1 MKKTRLQL
9 TVLIIVCGAS
19 YLYATAQ
26 NVRPVRDTN
35 LTVSSNFESGSARVL
50 SIDKDKQFVSLTP
63 AGDPRR
69 GMPNWWYLRIDHIDT
84 GKTLS
89 VEVVA
94 SDAPV
99 YNDGGDLGGKLPPG
113 WTLPLRAA
121 ISTDSQ
127 TWTQTAEGRLSEN
140 KMTYSVKTKSTTIW
154 LAWAPPFTQRDAGEF
169 VTRMEKANI
178 YAKAF
183 TLCTSIEGRSVPA
196 LRIMEENKAIKKRP
210 VIWVDARQHAWE
222 AGGSWVGVGFVEW
235 LLGTDER
242 ARWLRQNTEIFFI
255 PIMDVDHV
263 STGDGGK
270 HALPQDHNLDWT
282 ASPHWPE
289 VAASQKK
296 LLDIANEGRMSIF
309 LDLHNPGSG
318 NQLQTLYVID
328 TEYMNAKAE
337 PRKKQFV
344 ELMIKEF
351 GEIKQ
356 IAARPPVKHPE
367 LFHQVSVPWVLEHT
381 NPQTIAFCIETPW
394 NSTEGTTEGYRSVGR
409 KLGNVVEKLLHQT
422 RDEK

>member
-1 MKKTRLQL
+1 MKKIKLRLI
-9 TVLIIVCGAS
+9 TGVIVYCAFS
-19 YLYATAQ
+19 LSVMARNA
-26 NVRPVRDTN
+26 RLVRDTS
-35 LTVSSNFESGSARVL
+35 LTVSSNFESGSARIL
-50 SIDKDKQFVSLTP
+50 SIDKDKQFVSITP
-63 AGDPRR
+63 AGNPKR

-84 GKTLS
+84 SKTLL

-94 SDAPV
+94 SDAAV
-99 YNDGGDLGGKLPPG
+99 YVDGGGLGGKLPPG

-121 ISTDSQ
+121 CSTNGQ
-127 TWTQTAEGRLSEN
+127 TWAQTAEGSLSEN
-140 KMTYSVKTKSTTIW
+140 KATYSIKTKSTTVW
-154 LAWAPPFTQRDAGEF
+154 LAWGPPFTQKDAVEF
-169 VTRMEKANI
+169 VTRMERSNSC
-178 YAKAF
+178 AKAF
-183 TLCTSIEGRSVPA
+183 VLCTSKEGRSVPA
-196 LRIMEENKAIKKRP
+196 LQIMEENKSLKQRP

-235 LLGTDER
+235 LLSNDER
-242 ARWLRQNTEIFFI
+242 AKWLRQNTEVVFV

-263 STGDGGK
+263 SSGDGGK

-282 ASPHWPE
+282 ASAHWPE
-289 VAASQKK
+289 VAASQKR
-296 LLDIANEGRMSIF
+296 LLAIANEGRMNIF

-328 TEYMNAKAE
+328 TEYMKPEAE
-337 PRKKQFV
+337 PRKKRFV

-381 NPQTIAFCIETPW
+381 NPQTIAFCVETPW
-394 NSTEGTTEGYRSVGR
+394 NSPNGTTAGYRRVGQ
-409 KLGNVVEKLLHQT
+409 KLGNVVEALLHQNQ
-422 RDEK
+422 